1 MLCTLIFIS
10 VSKQG
15 EVGKISIGYACVT
28 LGVPWPGQRGCIMRS
43 ATSEYL
49 KEIIGHNLDSLE
61 NAVRYNID
69 NGILLYRIS
78 SDVIPF
84 GSSPVNKLPWRD
96 LFEERLCD
104 IGAKILKADMRVSM
118 HPGQYTVLNSAD
130 PEISKRA
137 EEDLIY
143 HSGFLDS
150 LGLGREHK
158 VVLHV
163 GGVYGN
169 KKQAGRR
176 FIERFR
182 ELPMSVASR
191 IVIENDDR
199 AFNIGDILEIAG
211 ELNIPAVY
219 DNLHNRLNPTG
230 NSTEAMDIY
239 WIKECAATW
248 RTGDGNGDGH
258 QKIHYSQ
265 QDASRRQ
272 GSHSNSINTSEFMI
286 FYKALEKAFEIESKS
301 TISLPDIMLEVKDK
315 NISSLKC
322 INCTVS
328 PMLAAGRLE
337 TEWGRYKY
345 RILEKSPAI
354 YGHIRSFFREQPGKT
369 VTGALEFYEMV
380 EEAENLEA
388 APGNAENAALH
399 VWGYFKNT
407 ATESEKAAFLRKLE
421 AYRKGEAKLAAV
433 KNHLWKIALKY
444 RIEYLLNSYYFLR

>member
-1 MLCTLIFIS
+1 MS
-10 VSKQG
+10 
-15 EVGKISIGYACVT
+15 KISIGYACMT
-28 LGVPWPGQRGCIMRS
+28 LGVPWPGQRSCTMRN
-43 ATSEYL
+43 ATSEL
-49 KEIIGHNLDSLE
+49 LEEIIGHNLNSLE

-96 LFEERLCD
+96 IFTERLRD
-104 IGAKILKADMRVSM
+104 IGVKILESGMRVSM
-118 HPGQYTVLNSAD
+118 HPGQYTVLNSTD
-130 PEISKRA
+130 QEISKRA
-137 EEDLIY
+137 EEDLAY
-143 HSGFLDS
+143 HSDFLDS

-163 GGVYGN
+163 GGVYGD
-169 KKQAGRR
+169 KEQAGRR

-199 AFNIGDILEIAG
+199 AFNIGDVLKIAG

-230 NSTEAMDIY
+230 RSSTEPMDLY
-239 WIKECAATW
+239 WIKECAVTW
-248 RTGDGNGDGH
+248 KVRNGGGDGC

-272 GSHSNSINTSEFMI
+272 GSHSDSISAGEFMV

-301 TISLPDIMLEVKDK
+301 TASLPDIMLEVKDK
-315 NISSLKC
+315 NISAIKC
-322 INCTVS
+322 INCTAS
-328 PMLAAGRLE
+328 PWIASGRLE

-345 RILEKSPAI
+345 RILEKSPTA
-354 YGHIRSFFREQPGKT
+354 YGQIRGLFREQPDKA
-369 VTGALEFYEMV
+369 VASALEFYEMV

-388 APGNAENAALH
+388 ASGNAENAALH
-399 VWGYFKNT
+399 VWGYFKD
-407 ATESEKAAFLRKLE
+407 AASESEKDNFFRKLE
-421 AYRKGEAKLAAV
+421 AYRNGETKLTAV
-433 KNHLWKIALKY
+433 KNHLWKLALKY
-444 RIEYLLNSYYFLR
+444 RSKYLLNSYYFLK